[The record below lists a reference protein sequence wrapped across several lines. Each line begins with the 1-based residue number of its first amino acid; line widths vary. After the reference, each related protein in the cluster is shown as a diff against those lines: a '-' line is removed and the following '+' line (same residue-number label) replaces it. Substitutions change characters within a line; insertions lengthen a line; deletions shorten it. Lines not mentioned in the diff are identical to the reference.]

1 MTSASTLVLA
11 TVALGAGTLAL
22 RLSGSALRSRL
33 ELSTHAERLM
43 TVGVVAIFA
52 ALVATASL
60 LDGQGFAGWAR
71 PAGVAVAGIL
81 AWRRAPFVVVVVA
94 AAGTAAA
101 LRAAG
106 VS

>member
-33 ELSTHAERLM
+33 ELSARAERLM
-43 TVGVVAIFA
+43 TAGVVAVFA

-71 PAGVAVAGIL
+71 PAGVAVAGVL

-106 VS
+106 AS